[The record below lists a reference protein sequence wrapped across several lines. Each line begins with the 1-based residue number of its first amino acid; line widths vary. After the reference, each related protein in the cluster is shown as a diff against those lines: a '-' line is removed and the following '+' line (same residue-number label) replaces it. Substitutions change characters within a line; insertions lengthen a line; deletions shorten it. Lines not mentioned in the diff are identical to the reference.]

1 MDTSELI
8 QRLNELAEWSS
19 DHWQTIPGDMATT
32 LYRAAATIGVLRVE
46 LKFLL
51 DKEREI

>member
-1 MDTSELI
+1 MDTSKLI

-19 DHWQTIPGDMATT
+19 NHQEVPNDMAIT
-32 LYRAAATIGVLRVE
+32 LYRAAATIGVLRNE

-51 DKEREI
+51 DKEGEI